1 MNIIVKIITSLPV
14 ILICLYFM
22 PILGIILSIYKTL
35 VFKNKRTSFTI
46 SLTIIGILLFIFDKY
61 DLQEYVTYINLF
73 DYDILTYSKRLIILG
88 VVLLLISH
96 LLKIIASKVTNKI
109 FNYINKTEQLNY
121 EVSKKNNMEIKEKQE
136 KAKNTHYVKCKS
148 CGADNLVSSKTQ
160 KCKFCRKN
168 LK

>member
-14 ILICLYFM
+14 ILICLNII

-46 SLTIIGILLFIFDKY
+46 SLIIIGILLFIFDKY

-73 DYDILTYSKRLIILG
+73 DYNILTYSKRLIILG
-88 VVLLLISH
+88 VVLLLVSH
-96 LLKIIASKVTNKI
+96 LLKMIASKVTNKL
-109 FNYINKTEQLNY
+109 FNYINKIEQMDY
-121 EVSKKNNMEIKEKQE
+121 EVSKKTTQEIKIKQE
-136 KAKNTHYVKCKS
+136 KAKNTRYVKCKS

-160 KCKFCRKN
+160 KCKYCRKH